1 MQLNTR
7 FDKQQQKQPPSLSD
21 RNISGAVSAQPDERD
36 IGGVPVSPFDSLA
49 ACAQRILDDIRSGAG
64 GFAIAINAE
73 KVIMCSR
80 DSNVQETI
88 ERATLRYPDGA
99 GVVVAMRLKGVH
111 STRVAGAD
119 LWLEVLRQA
128 GGQPISVALIG
139 GKPEVLTTTLRRLK
153 NEFPNV
159 TVQVARNGYDGTR
172 DLDTLT
178 RELAAAKPDLVFVA
192 LGSPKQ
198 ELLIERFRS
207 VHPAGFYM
215 GVGGSFD
222 IYSGA
227 KKRAPLW
234 MQRRGLEW
242 LFRFLSEPS
251 RAPRETK
258 RLKFLA
264 LLMLGKL

>member
-1 MQLNTR
+1 MSAIT
-7 FDKQQQKQPPSLSD
+7 DKPSS
-21 RNISGAVSAQPDERD
+21 ERVV
-36 IGGVPVSPFDSLA
+36 GGVPVSAFESLA
-49 ACAQRILDDIRSGAG
+49 ACAQRIHAAVRSGAG

-73 KVIMCSR
+73 KVITCGSDR
-80 DSNVQETI
+80 NVQETV

-99 GVVVAMRLKGVH
+99 GVVVAMRLKGVR

-128 GGQPISVALIG
+128 RGQRLTVALIG
-139 GKPEVLTTTLRRLK
+139 AQPAVLEATQQRLK
-153 NEFPNV
+153 AEFPDV
-159 TVQVARNGYDGTR
+159 DVLVAHDGYDGIR
-172 DLDTLT
+172 NMEALT
-178 RELAAAKPDLVFVA
+178 RELAAAKPALAFVA
-192 LGSPKQ
+192 LGSPLQ
-198 ELLIERFRS
+198 ERLIERFRD
-207 VHPAGFYM
+207 VHPTGYYM
-215 GVGGSFD
+215 GLGGSFD
-222 IYSGA
+222 IYAGI

-264 LLMLGKL
+264 LLVMGKL

>member
-1 MQLNTR
+1 MSKNNDSR
-7 FDKQQQKQPPSLSD
+7 VGG
-21 RNISGAVSAQPDERD
+21 IAVSAFE
-36 IGGVPVSPFDSLA
+36 SLA
-49 ACAQRILDDIRSGAG
+49 ACAQRILADVASGNG

-73 KVIMCSR
+73 KVITCAADR
-80 DSNVQETI
+80 NVHETV

-99 GVVVAMRLKGVH
+99 GVVAAMRLKGAR

-128 GGQPISVALIG
+128 RGQPLRVALIG
-139 GKPEVLTTTLRRLK
+139 AKPEVLDATRHRLEA
-153 NEFPNV
+153 EFPDV
-159 TVQVARNGYDGTR
+159 TISIARNGYDGTR
-172 DLDTLT
+172 DLEALT
-178 RELAAAKPDLVFVA
+178 RELVETRPHLVFVA
-192 LGSPKQ
+192 LGSPRQ
-198 ELLIERFRS
+198 ELLIERFRIA
-207 VHPAGFYM
+207 HPSGFYM
-215 GVGGSFD
+215 GLGGSFD
-222 IYSGA
+222 IYAGA

-264 LLMLGKL
+264 LLVMGKL

>member
-1 MQLNTR
+1 M
-7 FDKQQQKQPPSLSD
+7 SA
-21 RNISGAVSAQPDERD
+21 AVSVRANER
-36 IGGVPVSPFDSLA
+36 IVGGVPVSPFDSLA
-49 ACAQRILDDIRSGAG
+49 ACAQQILTDVRSGAG

-73 KVIMCSR
+73 KVITCGR
-80 DSNVQETI
+80 DRKVQETI

-99 GVVVAMRLKGVH
+99 GVVVAMRLKGVR

-128 GGQPISVALIG
+128 RGQRLSIALIG
-139 GKPEVLTTTLRRLK
+139 AKPEVLNATRRRL
-153 NEFPNV
+153 ESDFPDV
-159 TVQVARNGYDGTR
+159 SVLVARNGYDGTR
-172 DLDTLT
+172 DLDALT
-178 RELAAAKPDLVFVA
+178 QEIATAKPDLVFVA

-198 ELLIERFRS
+198 ELLIERFRTA
-207 VHPAGFYM
+207 HPSGFYL
-215 GVGGSFD
+215 GLGGSFD
-222 IYSGA
+222 IYAGV

-234 MQRRGLEW
+234 MQRRGMEW

-264 LLMLGKL
+264 LLVLGRL